1 MATDQSSTL
10 TEAELLYNYLG
21 KQIGN
26 GGRETPVAELLAE
39 FAEYRSQL
47 EELRASIRAAIAKS
61 DREGSRP
68 LDLDEVI
75 RRGNE
80 RLAAKGIMD

>member
-21 KQIGN
+21 KRITN
-26 GGRETPVAELLAE
+26 GGRETPIAELLEE

-47 EELRASIRAAIAKS
+47 DELRASIREAIAKS

-68 LDLDEVI
+68 LDLDDII

-80 RLAAKGIMD
+80 RLAAKGILE